1 MILLGIARGIRSVY
15 MNVIIPDHVPIERLA
30 SASGLQMVSNG
41 IFLLLF
47 GSIIGVMRDISGTYA
62 SCIVFINIVTIL
74 TIVMWSVEM
83 IYYYVKSKTKNCHTR
98 DTSPMTFE
106 A

>member
-1 MILLGIARGIRSVY
+1 MLLIMILLGIARGIRTVY

-30 SASGLQMVSNG
+30 SASGLQMVANG

-62 SCIVFINIVTIL
+62 SCIVFINVVTVL
-74 TIVMWSVEM
+74 TLIMWSAEM
-83 IYYYVKSKTKNCHTR
+83 IYTHMKSKKLGR
-98 DTSPMTFE
+98 VQ
-106 A
+106 